1 MEIPLA
7 LLADYANT
15 SQDGKLNVMGVFNR
29 ILTKEF
35 PTVHPEMRL
44 VFRLEAQPSERGR
57 ETTVEIKLLDA
68 DAKVVHHLKGR
79 LAVPQESQQPTI
91 EINQILRLTGV
102 VFERA
107 GDYRF
112 DILVDGDFKAN
123 VPFTVEQLSTS
134 Q

>member
-29 ILTKEF
+29 ILTKDF

-57 ETTVEIKLLDA
+57 QATVEIKLLDA
-68 DAKVVHHLKGR
+68 DASVLHHLKGR
-79 LAVPQESQQPTI
+79 LGVPQESRQPTI
-91 EINQILRLTGV
+91 EINHILRLTGM
-102 VFERA
+102 VFEKP

-112 DILVDGDFKAN
+112 DILIDGDLKKQ
-123 VPFTVEQLSTS
+123 VPFTVEQLPPSK
-134 Q
+134 

>member
-29 ILTKEF
+29 ILAKEF

-57 ETTVEIKLLDA
+57 QATIEIKLLDA
-68 DAKVVHHLKGR
+68 DANILQHLTGR
-79 LAVPQESQQPTI
+79 LTIPEQSPQPTI
-91 EINQILRLTGV
+91 QIDQILRFTTV
-102 VFERA
+102 VFKKP
-107 GDYRF
+107 GDHRF
-112 DILVDGDFKAN
+112 DILVDGDLKAK
-123 VPFTVEQLSTS
+123 VPFIVEQLPTS
-134 Q
+134 K

>member
-1 MEIPLA
+1 MEVPLA

-29 ILTKEF
+29 ILTKDF

-57 ETTVEIKLLDA
+57 QATIEIKLLDA
-68 DAKVVHHLKGR
+68 DANVLHHVKGR
-79 LAVPQESQQPTI
+79 VGVPQKSLQPTI
-91 EINQILRLTGV
+91 EINQILRLTGL
-102 VFERA
+102 VFKKP

-112 DILVDGDFKAN
+112 DILVDGDLKAN
-123 VPFTVEQLSTS
+123 VPFTLEQLPTS